1 MDYVNK
7 VSGTYALCGGKL
19 EATEVW
25 GDKGETIK
33 PKGIRRVL
41 EKKEKKKKNQSLS
54 KEAAS
59 GLR

>member
-41 EKKEKKKKNQSLS
+41 EKKEKKKK
-54 KEAAS
+54 EPEFE
-59 GLR
+59 